1 MNSREGESLRP
12 PSRTG
17 SSLAFAA
24 LAVVLL
30 LAYQPALRGAFVW
43 DDLDFV
49 VDTTWFD
56 APDGLRQIWLDPSS
70 TSQYYPLTYS
80 SHWLENR
87 VFGRETAGYHLVNV
101 ALHGANVLLLWLV
114 LRRLA
119 VPGALFAAALFA
131 LHPVHVESVAWIS
144 ERKNVL
150 SGLFFLAALLAWLRC
165 SAPEAE
171 PVRIRPGWYALC
183 LALYVAALLSKSV
196 TCALPAVILL
206 LLWWKRGRVSATT
219 LRALLPMFVVGIG
232 FALLTVWLERNQVGA
247 SGVEFQLSALD
258 RVTIA
263 GRALW
268 FYAGKLVW
276 PEPLIFIYPRW
287 PTATEQPWQ
296 LVFPLAFVLVVGVLW
311 WRRARFG
318 RGPLVAVLLFAGI
331 LLPALGFFDVYPMR
345 YSFVA
350 DHFQYLASATLLTL
364 VAALATV
371 VARRALGSERRA
383 AALGVLVCALLAVLT
398 LRQSSAFATPERLWR
413 DTIVKNPAAWMAMN
427 NLAYELQQQ
436 GRAREAVGYVRE
448 AIRVNPSCY
457 ECYGNLADAYRA
469 YGDEASA
476 KQVFVDLAALLL
488 RQQRESGDAPPEP
501 QAGEG
506 ADAEE

>member
-1 MNSREGESLRP
+1 V
-12 PSRTG
+12 
-17 SSLAFAA
+17 LALAA
-24 LAVVLL
+24 LVVVLFL
-30 LAYQPALRGAFVW
+30 VYRPALRGAFVW

-49 VDTTWFD
+49 VDTSWFD

-87 VFGRETAGYHLVNV
+87 VFGRETTGYHLVNV
-101 ALHGANVLLLWLV
+101 LLHAANALLLWRV

-119 VPGALFAAALFA
+119 VPGALLAAALFA

-150 SGLFFLAALLAWLRC
+150 SGLFFLSALLAWLRC
-165 SAPEAE
+165 SAPDEE
-171 PVRIRPGWYALC
+171 PPRVRPGWYALC
-183 LALYVAALLSKSV
+183 VALYVAALLSKSV

-206 LLWWKRGRVSATT
+206 LVWWKRGRVPAAE
-219 LRALLPMFVVGIG
+219 LRALLPLFVVGVG

-247 SGVEFQLSALD
+247 SGLEFQLAALD

-268 FYAGKLVW
+268 FYAGKLIW

-287 PTATEQPWQ
+287 PTASAQPWQ
-296 LVFPLAFVLVVGVLW
+296 LIFPTAFVLAVGVLW
-311 WRRARFG
+311 WQRVRIG
-318 RGPLVAVLLFAGI
+318 RGPVVAVLLFAGV

-350 DHFQYLASATLLTL
+350 DHFQYLASAALLTL
-364 VAALATV
+364 MAALGTVLVRRV
-371 VARRALGSERRA
+371 VASPRLAS
-383 AALGVLVCALLAVLT
+383 ALGVLVCALLAVLT
-398 LRQSSAFATPERLWR
+398 LRQSRVYANPETLWR
-413 DTIVKNPAAWMAMN
+413 DTVVKNPGAWMAMN

-436 GRAREAVGYVRE
+436 GRAREAVPYVKE
-448 AIRVNPSCY
+448 AIRLNPVCF

-476 KQVFVDLAALLL
+476 TQVFADLGQLLL
-488 RQQRESGDAPPEP
+488 RQQGASGGQKPEPPGGDA
-501 QAGEG
+501 A
-506 ADAEE
+506 ATAAE